1 MRSAAATF
9 KFRLYI
15 AANTQNSVEAVAN
28 LAAICKRYLPDR
40 HEIEVINVEREPQRT
55 LADGI
60 NMTPSLIKFAPGPFR
75 KIVGTLAHT
84 KRVLL
89 ALDLAETPGASLN
102 G

>member
-1 MRSAAATF
+1 MTSTAKY

-15 AANTQNSVEAVAN
+15 AANAQNSVEAMAN
-28 LAAICKRYLPDR
+28 LSAICARYLPDR
-40 HEIEVINVEREPQRT
+40 YEIEVINVDREPQRA
-55 LADGI
+55 LSDGI

-89 ALDLAETPGASLN
+89 ALDLTEAPALI
-102 G
+102 